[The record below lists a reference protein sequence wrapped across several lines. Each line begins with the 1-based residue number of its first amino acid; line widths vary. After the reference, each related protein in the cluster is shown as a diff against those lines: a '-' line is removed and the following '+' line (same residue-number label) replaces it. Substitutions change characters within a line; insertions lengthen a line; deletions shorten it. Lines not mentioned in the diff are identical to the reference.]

1 MGFSKIGVGAV
12 PNSTEHNVLQYLARP
27 ESQTSRGNKV
37 IGTGFL
43 TQRPHTDVHPAGIVS
58 DLNGSAR
65 GWSQAQPVRSWQIA
79 SKFRSRFTN
88 KKGCRALPRDW
99 LGYLAVRVS
108 KAVESE
114 AAFPMMA

>member
-43 TQRPHTDVHPAGIVS
+43 TQRPHTDVHPAGSVS

-79 SKFRSRFTN
+79 SKFRSRFKN
-88 KKGCRALPRDW
+88 KKL
-99 LGYLAVRVS
+99 
-108 KAVESE
+108 
-114 AAFPMMA
+114 